1 MATIA
6 IGGAGGA
13 PSEGVIYSLKLANKS
28 DLIYG
33 LGSEKFD
40 LILSDADDRFL
51 IPYASEP
58 NYKEKLISFLKTYKP
73 DLIHFQND
81 AEIHEVS
88 KIRNEILE
96 TGTKLFMPDHN
107 VIDTC
112 VHKYKT
118 YLAFKD
124 FGLTVPINILI
135 NDTEDLV
142 ESFRKL
148 GDKDG
153 YIWLR
158 SGSIGGGGK
167 GAVKTND
174 FGFAQQ
180 WINRLN
186 GWGTFLAAQLLSEK
200 TVTWQS
206 IWYEGE
212 LVVAQSRARQG
223 WVHASRSMSGV
234 TGVTKIG
241 VTIDDPELNTL
252 AIRSVQAVSNKPHGI
267 FGVDFT
273 YDKNDFP
280 NPTEINISRFFTTI
294 RFFTEA
300 GLNMPNIFK
309 NLALNGE
316 FPNLNKKLNP
326 IAPGLSW
333 IRSMDKTPKLIPFD
347 NIDYGFKTL

>member
-13 PSEGVIYSLKLANKS
+13 PSEGVIYSLKCADET

-40 LILSDADDRFL
+40 LILSDADNKFL

-58 NYKEKLISFLKTYKP
+58 NYKEKLLSFLNSYKP

-81 AEIHEVS
+81 SEIYEVS
-88 KIRNEILE
+88 QIREEILK
-96 TGTKLFMPDHN
+96 TGTKLFMPDHQ

-112 VHKYKT
+112 VHKHKT

-124 FGLTVPINILI
+124 FGLPVPLNILI
-135 NDTEDLV
+135 NDVENLTEA
-142 ESFRKL
+142 FRTL
-148 GDKDG
+148 GDNNG
-153 YIWLR
+153 FIWLR
-158 SGSIGGGGK
+158 SASIGGGGK

-174 FGFAQQ
+174 LEFAKQ
-180 WINRLN
+180 WINRFE
-186 GWGTFLAAQLLSEK
+186 GWGSFLAAQLLSEK
-200 TVTWQS
+200 TATWQS

-223 WVHASRSMSGV
+223 WVHSSRSMSGV

-241 VTIDDPELNTL
+241 VTIDDSKLNSL
-252 AIRSVQAVSNKPHGI
+252 AINAVMAVSDKPHGI

-273 YDKNDFP
+273 YDQFGMP

-300 GLNMPNIFK
+300 GLNMPEIFK
-309 NLALNGE
+309 NLALKAE
-316 FPNLNKKLNP
+316 FPQLDKKINP
-326 IAPGLSW
+326 LTPGLSW
-333 IRSMDKTPKLIPFD
+333 IRSMDKSPKLIPF
-347 NIDYGFKTL
+347 NKIDSGFKTL

>member
-1 MATIA
+1 MAKIA

-40 LILSDADDRFL
+40 LILSDADKKFL

-58 NYKEKLISFLKTYKP
+58 NYKEKLLSFLGSHKP

-81 AEIHEVS
+81 AEIYEVS
-88 KIRNEILE
+88 QIREEILK
-96 TGTKLFMPDHN
+96 TGTKLFMPAHE

-118 YLAFKD
+118 YLAFKES
-124 FGLTVPINILI
+124 GLPVPVNIMI
-135 NDTEDLV
+135 NDV
-142 ESFRKL
+142 ENLSEAFRIL
-148 GDKDG
+148 GDHQG
-153 YIWLR
+153 FIWLR
-158 SGSIGGGGK
+158 SASIGGGGK

-174 FGFAQQ
+174 FDFATQ
-180 WINRLN
+180 WINRFR
-186 GWGTFLAAQLLSEK
+186 GWGQFLAAQLLTEK
-200 TVTWQS
+200 TATWQS

-212 LVVAQSRARQG
+212 LVVAQSRLRQG
-223 WVHASRSMSGV
+223 WVHSSRSMSGV

-241 VTIDDPELNTL
+241 VTIDDSELNSL
-252 AIRSVQAVSNKPHGI
+252 AINSIKAVSNKPHGI

-273 YDKNDFP
+273 YDQYGVP

-300 GLNMPNIFK
+300 GLNMPVIFK
-309 NLALNGE
+309 NLALKAE
-316 FPNLNKKLNP
+316 FPELDKKINP
-326 IAPGLSW
+326 LKPGLSW
-333 IRSMDKTPKLIPFD
+333 IRSMDKPPKLIQFEKID
-347 NIDYGFKTL
+347 NGYETL